1 MQESIAFRREL
12 PWRNMSVVV
21 DPAAFSRWP
30 AQAIE
35 SAVRAARARDGGA
48 WLTRALA
55 LRARHAPD
63 VLWTHPRSR
72 VAERV
77 LDACARVADQSRRES
92 GYRTKAP
99 R

>member
-35 SAVRAARARDGGA
+35 SAVSAARARDGGA

-63 VLWTHPRSR
+63 VVWTHPRSR

-92 GYRTKAP
+92 GYTE
-99 R
+99 